1 MRETIVQVLLAVET
15 KGAYPADVLAQAT
28 REMTPSAAGYVRR
41 CVYGVLEEREALE
54 AILREA
60 VRSGVRVK
68 REIRIILLAGIYQL
82 LRFDTVK
89 AHAVV
94 DASVRIAKK
103 RDARSAGFVN
113 GVLRTIER
121 RRDEWKQNMPDAM
134 ALPTHILRRL
144 DDSFGEK
151 ERAALLRSLL
161 DPAHLCVRI
170 NPLRATRETL
180 SEAFADAGMALQ
192 PSTVSPTA
200 FRVSRPVRVAESAM
214 VTEGKCT
221 IQDEAASLVVPWG
234 NPRRDERWLDLCAA
248 PGGKTTQLAE
258 CMEDTGRVVS
268 CDVYPAKL
276 ERIREHVK
284 RLRLGSVEIEQND
297 ATSVREDWREQFD
310 GVLVD
315 APCSGLGLLR
325 RKPDIAYNRTEEDF
339 SDLIALQRRI
349 LDSAAT
355 AVRPGGTL
363 LYSTCT
369 ILREENEGQIH
380 SFLKRNPAF
389 RPDGDAF
396 QQTTDMVK
404 TGADGFY
411 MARLVRLPL

>member
-1 MRETIVQVLLAVET
+1 MRETIVQVLIAVDT
-15 KGAYPADVLAQAT
+15 KGMYPADALARAT
-28 REMTPSAAGYVRR
+28 KEMTPAAAGYVRR

-54 AILREA
+54 AILRES
-60 VRSGVRVK
+60 VRPGVRVK
-68 REIRIILLAGIYQL
+68 RDIRLILLAAIYQL
-82 LRFDTVK
+82 LRLDTVK
-89 AHAVV
+89 VHAVV

-103 RDARSAGFVN
+103 KDARSAGFVN
-113 GVLRTIER
+113 GVLRSIER
-121 RRDEWKQNMPDAM
+121 RREELRQQMPDAM
-134 ALPTHILRRL
+134 ALPAPLLRRL
-144 DDSFGEK
+144 QNSLGDAKLS
-151 ERAALLRSLL
+151 ALLRSLL

-170 NPLRATRETL
+170 NPLRTEPDEL
-180 SEAFADAGMALQ
+180 SEEFARAGMPLV
-192 PSTVSPTA
+192 PSTVSPLSY
-200 FRVSRPVRVAESAM
+200 RVTRPVRVAESSM
-214 VTEGKCT
+214 VSEGKCT

-234 NPRRDERWLDLCAA
+234 RPKPKEHWLDICAA

-258 CMEDTGRVVS
+258 QMEDSGEVVS

-276 ERIREHVK
+276 ERIREHTK
-284 RLRLGSVEIEQND
+284 RLGLRSVQIEQND
-297 ATSVREDWREQFD
+297 ATTVRRDWKDRFD

-325 RKPDIAYNRTEEDF
+325 RKPDIAYNRKEEDF
-339 SDLIALQRRI
+339 SDLIELQRRI

-369 ILREENEGQIH
+369 ILREENEEQVR
-380 SFLKRNPAF
+380 SFLERNASF
-389 RPDGDAF
+389 RPDGEEF